1 MLSDGEMSYLYDG
14 FGRLEQVTKAD
25 GSFQKNHYNAEGL
38 RAEMEEN
45 GQLVKFLYNENREA
59 VAEEES
65 DGNVIRYIRRLGL
78 ISSDSEKAKTYYHY
92 VSDEQGSI
100 THVING
106 EEKESGELP
115 QEDVQSRVL
124 NHYEYD
130 AFGNTVSCEEQVH
143 NRFRYTGE
151 QYDPLTGQYYLRAR
165 YYNPVIARFTQE
177 DTYYGDG
184 LNLYTYCQN
193 NPILNHDPTG
203 HGTKENSPYSRKE
216 QQYIDAGADPD
227 TARLAAECYPDAKSK
242 QDLYNKYKKQG
253 YSAQDAKK
261 LANREIIHGEEATK
275 KYIKDNNVKKSGPDY
290 TATSPRDNVNTDWRT
305 QERLNA
311 QRNAGAGK
319 GNESGN
325 KSGKYSILS
334 YEDAENIAFDAIH
347 GPNNADAV
355 VLGKYGDGGPTAYTS
370 IAKDMDAQYFQLDN
384 WDELSARYS
393 EDELWKINEKFL
405 DIQTSSGREIYLSHN
420 PEDYLG
426 KEQFYSRELQY
437 LLDNGYKFVD
447 EGGIWHAVR

>member
-14 FGRLEQVTKAD
+14 FGRLEQVTKVD
-25 GSFQKNHYNAEGL
+25 GSFQKNHYDAEGL

-45 GQLVKFLYNENREA
+45 GQLVKFLYNEDREA

-65 DGNVIRYIRRLGL
+65 DGNVIRYIRGLGL

-130 AFGNTVSCEEQVH
+130 AFGNTIRCEEQVH

-203 HGTKENSPYSRKE
+203 HGTKENSPYSRNE

-227 TARLAAECYPDAKSK
+227 TARLAAECYPDANSK
-242 QDLYNKYKKQG
+242 QDLYNKYKSQG
-253 YSAQDAKK
+253 YNATDAKK
-261 LANREIIHGEEATK
+261 LANYEIVHGEERAK
-275 KYIKDNNVKKSGPDY
+275 NYAANNVKKSGSDY
-290 TATSPRDNVNTDWRT
+290 TATSPRENPNTDWRT
-305 QERLNA
+305 QNRLNA
-311 QRNAGAGK
+311 QREAGAGK
-319 GNESGN
+319 SGSSADLGN
-325 KSGKYSILS
+325 KLDYQFGKAGGNRHNIDRTNGLKA
-334 YEDAENIAFDAIH
+334 EMDKLGFNDTAENRVYFEQYYNDVLNSS
-347 GPNNADAV
+347 NNIVGVPETASYIENGV
-355 VLGKYGDGGPTAYTS
+355 THYYTVTTRESFLMGKYGGAKVTTYWDGNRLLTIKIGSGKQT
-370 IAKDMDAQYFQLDN
+370 
-384 WDELSARYS
+384 RY
-393 EDELWKINEKFL
+393 N
-405 DIQTSSGREIYLSHN
+405 H
-420 PEDYLG
+420 
-426 KEQFYSRELQY
+426 
-437 LLDNGYKFVD
+437 
-447 EGGIWHAVR
+447 

>member
-25 GSFQKNHYNAEGL
+25 GSFQKNHYDAEGL

-45 GQLVKFLYNENREA
+45 GQLVKFLYNEDREA
-59 VAEEES
+59 AAEEES
-65 DGNVIRYIRRLGL
+65 DGNVIRYIRGLGL

-130 AFGNTVSCEEQVH
+130 AFGNTIRCEEQVH

-193 NPILNHDPTG
+193 NPILYHDPTG
-203 HGTKENSPYSRKE
+203 HGTKENSPYSRNE

-227 TARLAAECYPDAKSK
+227 TAKLATQCYPDAKSK
-242 QDLYNKYKKQG
+242 QDLYNKYKSQG
-253 YSAQDAKK
+253 YNATDAKK
-261 LANREIIHGEEATK
+261 LANYEIVHGEERAK
-275 KYIKDNNVKKSGPDY
+275 NYAANNVKKSGPDY
-290 TATSPRDNVNTDWRT
+290 TVTSPRDNINTDWRT
-305 QERLNA
+305 QNRLNA
-311 QRNAGAGK
+311 QKKAGAGK
-319 GNESGN
+319 SGSSADLGN
-325 KSGKYSILS
+325 KLDYQFGKAGGNRHNIDRTNGLKA
-334 YEDAENIAFDAIH
+334 EMDKLGFNDTAENRAYFEQYYNDVLNSS
-347 GPNNADAV
+347 NNIVGVPETASYIENGV
-355 VLGKYGDGGPTAYTS
+355 THYYTVTTRESFLMGKYGGAKVTTYWDGNRLLTIKIGSGKQT
-370 IAKDMDAQYFQLDN
+370 
-384 WDELSARYS
+384 RY
-393 EDELWKINEKFL
+393 N
-405 DIQTSSGREIYLSHN
+405 H
-420 PEDYLG
+420 
-426 KEQFYSRELQY
+426 
-437 LLDNGYKFVD
+437 
-447 EGGIWHAVR
+447 

>member
-1 MLSDGEMSYLYDG
+1 MLSDGEVSYLYDG

-25 GSFQKNHYNAEGL
+25 GSFQKNHYDAEGL

-45 GQLVKFLYNENREA
+45 GQLVKFLYNEDREA

-65 DGNVIRYIRRLGL
+65 DGNVIRYIRGLGL
-78 ISSDSEKAKTYYHY
+78 VSSDSEKAKTYYHY

-130 AFGNTVSCEEQVH
+130 AFGNTIRCEEQVH

-193 NPILNHDPTG
+193 NPVLYHDPTG
-203 HGTKENSPYSRKE
+203 HGTKENSPYSRNE
-216 QQYIDAGADPD
+216 QRYIDAGADPD
-227 TARLAAECYPDAKSK
+227 TAKLATQCYPDAKSK
-242 QDLYNKYKKQG
+242 QDLYNKYKSQG
-253 YSAQDAKK
+253 YNATDAKK
-261 LANREIIHGEEATK
+261 LANYEIVHGEERAK
-275 KYIKDNNVKKSGPDY
+275 NYAANNVKKSGPDY
-290 TATSPRDNVNTDWRT
+290 TPTSPRDNVNTDWRT
-305 QERLNA
+305 QNRLNA
-311 QRNAGAGK
+311 QKKAGAGK
-319 GNESGN
+319 TRVVNILFSHMKMLKTSLLMPYMVRIMRMQSYWENMGMVVRRHIQALPKIWMRNISNLIIGMSLQLVILMMRYGKLM
-325 KSGKYSILS
+325 KS
-334 YEDAENIAFDAIH
+334 F
-347 GPNNADAV
+347 
-355 VLGKYGDGGPTAYTS
+355 
-370 IAKDMDAQYFQLDN
+370 
-384 WDELSARYS
+384 
-393 EDELWKINEKFL
+393 
-405 DIQTSSGREIYLSHN
+405 
-420 PEDYLG
+420 
-426 KEQFYSRELQY
+426 
-437 LLDNGYKFVD
+437 
-447 EGGIWHAVR
+447 

>member
-1 MLSDGEMSYLYDG
+1 MTYSYDRQGNMLSDGRNQYTYDD
-14 FGRLEQVTKAD
+14 FGRLVLAVTAE
-25 GSFQKNHYNAEGL
+25 GGIQKNCYDAEGL
-38 RAEMEEN
+38 RTEMEEN
-45 GQLVKFLYNENREA
+45 GRLVQFLYNEDREV
-59 VAEEES
+59 VAEKDYS
-65 DGNVIRYIRRLGL
+65 GNIIRYIRGLGL
-78 ISSDSEKAKTYYHY
+78 ISSDSENAKTYYHY
-92 VSDEQGSI
+92 VCDGQGSVSHI
-100 THVING
+100 IRG
-106 EEKESGELP
+106 EDKESGVSE
-115 QEDVQSRVL
+115 QGREQDRIL
-124 NHYEYD
+124 NQYEYD
-130 AFGNTVSCEEQVH
+130 AFGNTISCKEQVE
-143 NRFRYTGE
+143 NRFRYQGE
-151 QYDPLTGQYYLRAR
+151 QYDPITRQYYLRAR
-165 YYNPVIARFTQE
+165 YYNPVIGRFIQE

-227 TARLAAECYPDAKSK
+227 TARLAAQCYPDAKSK

-325 KSGKYSILS
+325 KSGSVTKPNQVHHYATNKSKTYTPQLEEIANR
-334 YEDAENIAFDAIH
+334 YELDLDDAWNKDLLPHQGRHPNAYHEYVLDSMKQFDNIAQGDKDIFLKLFDNLK
-347 GPNNADAV
+347 NNVKSKPDM
-355 VLGKYGDGGPTAYTS
+355 LY
-370 IAKDMDAQYFQLDN
+370 KDY
-384 WDELSARYS
+384 
-393 EDELWKINEKFL
+393 WK
-405 DIQTSSGREIYLSHN
+405 
-420 PEDYLG
+420 
-426 KEQFYSRELQY
+426 
-437 LLDNGYKFVD
+437 
-447 EGGIWHAVR
+447 